1 MGIPENIDALLEKFD
16 ITQETL
22 ARIAG
27 VSPSSVSHWRRG
39 QVPRMAAVDRIC
51 EHFGLAWDDIMTNSF
66 GLAAKETAWRADLQP
81 GESIANNV
89 KRFRES
95 KGMTQEEFGNV
106 AGVSAMA
113 VSQWENGRAVP
124 RMGALERIAEFFNAP
139 KGDIIDGREKRASG
153 IAENIKALRQT
164 LGVTQRELAE
174 VAGVT
179 ENAVSKWETGYS
191 VPRMGTI
198 ERIATHYGIA
208 IRSIVDD
215 GGAGIP
221 LLARP
226 RTCDEDGPQ
235 AAEGLMPVPYE
246 VWRDHPNGYFLKAEG
261 RHMNKLYPEGSLIL
275 VDPDVEPSSGS
286 IVVVSIDGA
295 DYVMRRLY
303 KGSSVLVLSPDSWE
317 EGYED
322 IVISG
327 SDHTVE
333 FVGSVVWFQ
342 ASGELE

>member
-1 MGIPENIDALLEKFD
+1 MGVPENIDALLERFD
-16 ITQETL
+16 VTQEAL

-27 VSPSSVSHWRRG
+27 VSPSSVSNWRRD
-39 QVPRMAAVDRIC
+39 QMPRVGAVNKIC
-51 EHFGLAWDDIMTNSF
+51 EHFGLTWDDIMSNSL
-66 GLAAKETAWRADLQP
+66 GLATKAASPTMTPSPTAVGGKA
-81 GESIANNV
+81 
-89 KRFRES
+89 
-95 KGMTQEEFGNV
+95 
-106 AGVSAMA
+106 
-113 VSQWENGRAVP
+113 
-124 RMGALERIAEFFNAP
+124 AP
-139 KGDIIDGREKRASG
+139 SPG
-153 IAENIKALRQT
+153 IAANIKALRERF
-164 LGVTQRELAE
+164 GVTQRELAE
-174 VAGVT
+174 AAGVT

-198 ERIATHYGIA
+198 ERIATHYGVT

-226 RTCDEDGPQ
+226 RTCDENGPQ

-246 VWRDHPNGYFLKAEG
+246 VWRDHPRGYFLKAKG
-261 RHMNKLYPEGSLIL
+261 QQMNRLYPEGSLIL

-286 IVVVSIDGA
+286 IAVVSIDGA

-317 EGYED
+317 EGYDD
-322 IVISG
+322 IVIAG
-327 SDHTVE
+327 DDHTVE

-342 ASGELE
+342 AAGELE